1 MAKPWFEKKVENAS
15 RFGKYGEIMPQEEF
29 YGLIKVSDAFDL
41 VLIEKGLMASI
52 KTQFEAHP
60 LLKDYTSK
68 LGEGY

>member
-1 MAKPWFEKKVENAS
+1 
-15 RFGKYGEIMPQEEF
+15 MPQEEF

-60 LLKDYTSK
+60 LLKDYYSK
-68 LGEGY
+68 TW